1 MTRDLI
7 VIAGPCAVENEEQ
20 VLKIAKKLKKL
31 KVNYLRGGAF
41 KPRTNSSD
49 FQGLGEEGLK
59 ILFKAKKETGI
70 KIVTEILDYNHLS
83 LFEKYNVDV
92 YQVGS
97 RNMQNFELLK
107 NLAERAGEKTIL
119 LKRGFA
125 NTKKE
130 VLGAISY
137 LKKYGHSGDIWFCE
151 RGIRT
156 FANGEYDRF
165 TLDVAIIADLSKEK
179 RFDYKIIVDPSHAAG
194 RKDLVENLAMAGV
207 AAGADGIMVEVKNEE
222 KDCPLC
228 DASQAMNLEI
238 FKKTLNKCKN
248 IFNIR

>member
-1 MTRDLI
+1 MGDLI
-7 VIAGPCAVENEEQ
+7 VIAGPCAIENESQ
-20 VLKIAKKLKKL
+20 VLFIARELKKL
-31 KVNYLRGGAF
+31 GVTYLGGGAF

-59 ILFKAKKETGI
+59 ILQKAKKETGL
-70 KIVTEILDYNHLS
+70 KIVTEILDYNHLD
-83 LFEKYNVDV
+83 LFSKYVVDV

-107 NLAERAGEKTIL
+107 NLAEKAGDKTIL

-137 LKKYGHSGDIWFCE
+137 LKKYGHSGEIWFCE

-165 TLDVAIIADLSKEK
+165 TLDVSIIADLSKEK
-179 RFDYKIIVDPSHAAG
+179 RFNYKIIVDPSHAAG
-194 RKDLVENLAMAGV
+194 RASIIPNLAMAGIV
-207 AAGADGIMVEVKNEE
+207 AGADGMIIEVKNQES
-222 KDCPLC
+222 DCPVC
-228 DASQAMNLEI
+228 DANQAVTIDSFHEI
-238 FKKTLNKCKN
+238 LDKCKKVHK
-248 IFNIR
+248 IR